1 MTEGSGDPS
10 KGPPGRLDALLSGV
24 RFGQFASVGI
34 AGAIVDVSM
43 LVVLTEEFGILPEL
57 ATVAGIESAILVMF
71 AINERWTFA
80 AHGQTGLGPLLRR
93 LGRSHAVRAVGSTTQ
108 FLVFVAVY
116 RVFFTPLSIAGI
128 DLWLLVAKGLGM
140 GAGVLLNYTFESLVT
155 WKIHHE

>member
-1 MTEGSGDPS
+1 MTAGSGDS
-10 KGPPGRLDALLSGV
+10 GPTGRLDALLSGV

-34 AGAIVDVSM
+34 VGAVVDVSVL
-43 LVVLTEEFGILPEL
+43 LVLSEALGVLPEI

-80 AHGQTGLGPLLRR
+80 RHGQAGLGHLLRR

-116 RVFFTPLSIAGI
+116 RYFFTAISVGGV

-140 GAGVLLNYTFESLVT
+140 AAGVLLNYTFESLLT
-155 WKIHHE
+155 WKVHHE